1 MIMCIVGLSSFFLFC
16 LFALLMIML
25 FIFDDLFDIKWCERG
40 AKICTVLTLILG
52 VISLISALINVFL
65 CLFGGN
71 V

>member
-16 LFALLMIML
+16 LFAFLTIML
-25 FIFDDLFDIKWCERG
+25 FIFDLLFDIKWCEWG
-40 AKICTVLTLILG
+40 AKIGTVCTLILG
-52 VISLISALINVFL
+52 VIGFISALINVFL

>member
-16 LFALLMIML
+16 LFALLTIML
-25 FIFDDLFDIKWCERG
+25 FIFDVLFDIKWCEWG